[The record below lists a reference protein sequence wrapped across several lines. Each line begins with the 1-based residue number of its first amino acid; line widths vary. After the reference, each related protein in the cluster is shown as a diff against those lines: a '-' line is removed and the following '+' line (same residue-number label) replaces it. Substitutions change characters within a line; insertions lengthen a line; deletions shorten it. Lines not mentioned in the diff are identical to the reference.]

1 MNEIATTMQA
11 APAAP
16 GRRGARPFLR
26 HFLEMTAAMVAG
38 MLLLGPVWRAA
49 TAGLAVFDRPD
60 VDALVMA
67 ANMTAGMTV
76 WMRHRGHGWA
86 PVAEMG
92 AAMFAP
98 FLLLAGPYW
107 AGMLPAE
114 GLMMG
119 GHLLMA
125 PAMVAAMLLRREEYT
140 AASHAGAA
148 RPARHPLIGALT
160 RRWPAWLALLMWVDN
175 WLAPSLPPPWVLLV
189 LPAGYLVIG
198 AWRKRLGDR
207 RVLAVQFGGLALY
220 LGLAIIAATVD
231 PGLARYVIGGAWLSH
246 AVWDLAHLRA
256 GAVVPRGYAEWCAVV
271 DAVIGVTVV
280 VLL

>member
-1 MNEIATTMQA
+1 MNEIATTQQA
-11 APAAP
+11 APAAS
-16 GRRGARPFLR
+16 GHRGARRFLR

-38 MLLLGPVWRAA
+38 MLLLSPVWSAA
-49 TAGLAVFDRPD
+49 TAGLALFDRPD

-67 ANMTAGMTV
+67 TNMTIGMTV

-92 AAMFAP
+92 AAMFVP
-98 FLLLAGPYW
+98 FPLLAGPYW
-107 AGMLPAE
+107 AGMLSAD

-140 AASHAGAA
+140 AAHAA
-148 RPARHPLIGALT
+148 RPARHPLLGALT
-160 RRWPAWLALLMWVDN
+160 RRWPTWLALLMTFDN
-175 WLAPSLPPPWVLLV
+175 WLAPSVPPPLVLLV
-189 LPAGYLVIG
+189 LPAAYLVIG

-207 RVLAVQFGGLALY
+207 RVLALQLAGLALY
-220 LGLAIIAATVD
+220 AGLAVVAASAG
-231 PGLARYVIGGAWLSH
+231 PELARYVIGGAWLSH

-271 DAVIGVTVV
+271 DAVIGVTII

>member
-16 GRRGARPFLR
+16 GRRGARRFLR

-98 FLLLAGPYW
+98 FLLL
-107 AGMLPAE
+107 
-114 GLMMG
+114 
-119 GHLLMA
+119 
-125 PAMVAAMLLRREEYT
+125 R
-140 AASHAGAA
+140 A
-148 RPARHPLIGALT
+148 RTGRGCC
-160 RRWPAWLALLMWVDN
+160 R
-175 WLAPSLPPPWVLLV
+175 
-189 LPAGYLVIG
+189 
-198 AWRKRLGDR
+198 
-207 RVLAVQFGGLALY
+207 
-220 LGLAIIAATVD
+220 
-231 PGLARYVIGGAWLSH
+231 
-246 AVWDLAHLRA
+246 
-256 GAVVPRGYAEWCAVV
+256 PRGS
-271 DAVIGVTVV
+271 
-280 VLL
+280 